1 MSTITVIDGMPGLGK
16 TSFALQFMNDDIQ
29 SGFGSLE
36 SRMNYKYIFVTPYL
50 NEADRISK
58 GTNSVLKEPND
69 KKAINKYE
77 HFIDLIKG
85 DESIVMSHN
94 LFKSLSDSDFDWL
107 KEKDYLLFMDE
118 APDVIEQIS
127 ISKQDIDILKKSKT
141 IDVSDKKKVSWLHD
155 EYNFTKF
162 NRFYD
167 VHKASKKR
175 DIYLN
180 KTENNMFKLLSPK
193 AFLSFKNVY
202 ILTYLFEGQYL
213 KYFFDFHEIPYC
225 KKSIKKEGNKYELI
239 EYDKNIEPRNKIQNL
254 LNVYEDIQPKTGRPS
269 KLNSNFNLRN
279 LKEKNLLSVTWLEEA
294 NQDEIKI
301 LKSNLNNYFRNKVPT
316 HNSNIFW
323 TSLKS
328 RASELSHQK
337 CKYDTNRDEN
347 NKKDEFDDNFLSIGT
362 RATNAYSH
370 CTAMAYIYNKFPIPS
385 EITFFSQWDIQTNAD
400 LYAVSELLQFIF
412 RGCIR
417 NDEPM
422 SCYIPSIR
430 MRKLLYDWMEF
441 KL

>member
-16 TSFALQFMNDDIQ
+16 TSFALQFMNDDIK

-36 SRMNYKYIFVTPYL
+36 ARMNYKYIFVTPYL

-58 GTNSVLKEPND
+58 GTNSVLKEPDD
-69 KKAINKYE
+69 KKAINKYG

-118 APDVIEQIS
+118 SPDVIEQIS

-141 IDVSDKKKVSWLHD
+141 IDVSDKKKVKWLHD
-155 EYNFTKF
+155 EYNVTKL

-167 VHKASKKR
+167 VHKDSKKR

-180 KTENNMFKLLSPK
+180 KTESSMFKLLSPK

-202 ILTYLFEGQYL
+202 ILTYLFDGQFL
-213 KYFFDFHEIPYC
+213 KYFFDFHDISYT
-225 KKSIKKEGNKYELI
+225 KKSVKKNGNKYELI
-239 EYDKNIEPRNKIQNL
+239 EYDKNIEPRRKIQSL
-254 LNVYEDIQPKTGRPS
+254 LTIHEDIKPEKGRPN
-269 KLNSNFNLRN
+269 KLNSNFNKRK
-279 LKEKNLLSVTWLEEA
+279 LKENNLLSVTWLEEA
-294 NQDEIKI
+294 TQDEIRT
-301 LKSNLNNYFRNKVPT
+301 LKLNLNNYFRNKVHT
-316 HNSNIFW
+316 DNKNIFW
-323 TSLKS
+323 TTLKS
-328 RASELSHQK
+328 RASEISHQK
-337 CKYDTNRDEN
+337 CKYDIRRDE
-347 NKKDEFDDNFLSIGT
+347 KKKIDKYNDNFLSIGT

-385 EITFFSQWDIQTNAD
+385 EIMFFSQWDIQTNAD